1 MTTPNIALL
10 EATMA
15 YIETHPEE
23 WNQETWRCGS
33 GMCFAGW
40 AATLNGREWATKDAN
55 AEGAADI
62 VVKPGEFPFAGPEM
76 VYDADA
82 DVYRRT
88 DRTVAS
94 VSVVAEHD
102 LGLTEEQT
110 DILFDGYNSRATL
123 RTMVNALKEGRD
135 IDYDMDVPAP
145 EPEETR

>member
-1 MTTPNIALL
+1 MTTPNIPLL

-15 YIETHPEE
+15 YIENNPEE
-23 WNQETWRCGS
+23 WNQENWRCGS

-40 AATLNGREWATKDAN
+40 AATLNGREWASKAEHAN
-55 AEGAADI
+55 AANI
-62 VVKPGEFPFAGPEM
+62 VVKPDEFPYAGPEE
-76 VYDADA
+76 VYDPEADRYEQTGRI
-82 DVYRRT
+82 VE
-88 DRTVAS
+88 S